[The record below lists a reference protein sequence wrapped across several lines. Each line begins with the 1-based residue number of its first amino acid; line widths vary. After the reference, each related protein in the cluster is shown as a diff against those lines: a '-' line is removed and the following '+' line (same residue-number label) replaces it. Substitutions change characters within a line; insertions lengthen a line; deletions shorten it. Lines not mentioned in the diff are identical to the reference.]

1 MSDTAGQQQD
11 PRVKTRIRTTRLV
24 AAVILLG
31 LLFVA
36 PSWGRHGVV
45 AEILRWTGY
54 AALIAGAMGRVWC
67 AAYIGGRKSQIVVDV
82 GPYSMT
88 RNPLYVFSFVGLV
101 GIGLVSGM
109 LTVTAL
115 LALAF
120 ALYYRGVVAGEERFM
135 PARHPE
141 EFGDYMT
148 RVPRWLPRPRFY
160 REASE
165 PMGLPRNVLITIRES
180 STFLVALPLFALIG
194 WLQGS
199 GVLPVLI
206 RLP

>member
-1 MSDTAGQQQD
+1 MSDTANGRGD

-24 AAVILLG
+24 AVFVLLG

-45 AEILRWTGY
+45 AELLRWGGY
-54 AALIAGAMGRVWC
+54 LALIVGVLGRVWC

-88 RNPLYVFSFVGLV
+88 RNPLYVFSFVGLA

-109 LTVTAL
+109 LTVTL
-115 LALAF
+115 FLAAAF
-120 ALYYRGVVAGEERFM
+120 ALYYRAVVAGEEIFLTG
-135 PARHPE
+135 RHPA
-141 EFGDYMT
+141 EFGDYMK
-148 RVPRWLPRPRFY
+148 RVPRWAPRPGLY
-160 REASE
+160 REAEE

-180 STFLVALPLFALIG
+180 STFFLAFPLFALVG
-194 WLQGS
+194 WLQES
-199 GVLPVLI
+199 GILPVLI